1 MRYTI
6 EIQTAAGA
14 LLVGL
19 FDTLEEA
26 RTAATGH
33 RCAIRPIIAAD
44 DLAALIEAPTTAQL
58 EKHLAQVLDDPYTH
72 ALRSTEA
79 QYRAH

>member
-6 EIQTAAGA
+6 ELHTAAGA

-19 FDTLEEA
+19 FDTLDAA

-44 DLAALIEAPTTAQL
+44 DLAALIAAPTAAAL
-58 EKHLAQVLDDPYTH
+58 EKLVLDEPATL
-72 ALRSTEA
+72 ALR
-79 QYRAH
+79 

>member
-19 FDTLEEA
+19 FDTLEAA
-26 RTAATGH
+26 RTAEAGH
-33 RCAIRPIIAAD
+33 RCAIRPIIATD
-44 DLAALIEAPTTAQL
+44 DLAALIAAPTAAAL
-58 EKHLAQVLDDPYTH
+58 EKLVLDDPYTH
-72 ALRSTEA
+72 ALNYPVGVKPR
-79 QYRAH
+79 Q